1 VSLYSLFFFSLFFL
15 NDPGHDLLA
24 FASIDLCGLGFLTDV
39 FPLASPHRVVSFSL
53 GAVIVS
59 KDEDFARLTL
69 LRPEPVAVVW
79 LRLGNCRTA
88 TLLATMERVWPE
100 IVRQLERA
108 TA

>member
-1 VSLYSLFFFSLFFL
+1 VLAL
-15 NDPGHDLLA
+15 DLGQA
-24 FASIDLCGLGFLTDV
+24 PDMAIW
-39 FPLASPHRVVSFSL
+39 ARAASL

-100 IVRQLERA
+100 IVRQLEAGDRLIEVN
-108 TA
+108 

>member
-1 VSLYSLFFFSLFFL
+1 M
-15 NDPGHDLLA
+15 A
-24 FASIDLCGLGFLTDV
+24 IWAR
-39 FPLASPHRVVSFSL
+39 AASL

-79 LRLGNCRTA
+79 LRLGNCCTA

-100 IVRQLERA
+100 IVRQLDAGDRLIEVN
-108 TA
+108 